1 LPGSFCPHYADEP
14 GRRPLY
20 QSLVAEGFPAGVA
33 CDDLA
38 AVHYV
43 GTDVAEIVASDAQ
56 ARAYR
61 VGPGPEGS
69 VIEEVLPARLLDG

>member
-1 LPGSFCPHYADEP
+1 
-14 GRRPLY
+14 
-20 QSLVAEGFPAGVA
+20 
-33 CDDLA
+33 LA